1 MAVLSMTVFAP
12 VSRGIDYMQDSKSY
26 NVGKSA
32 YAFVPV
38 SEGNVLAPVW
48 LQPDPTDQRQQRFI
62 AMKNNDIG
70 DWDQNPI

>member
-1 MAVLSMTVFAP
+1 
-12 VSRGIDYMQDSKSY
+12 MQDSKSY

-48 LQPDPTDQRQQRFI
+48 LQPDPTDQAKAAEIHCHEKQRHRRLGPEPHMMADTRVLLSHKHGFY
-62 AMKNNDIG
+62 
-70 DWDQNPI
+70 